1 MGWHKLTSCVQSS
14 FLPLLRGKRN
24 SLEKGEVCM
33 EGKEGGG
40 LIVKVGVGREGG
52 TTVKNVNLLITEY
65 IAVHLQCC
73 CHANTLGVY
82 FLNPREELSVP
93 CSPAVPFEF
102 AAATAATVVSVLE
115 NGVGGGVGGSGGGGG
130 GGLGSTTKAVRCK
143 AARGLSRRDL
153 VKMTQINILY
163 LNQTKINGSLS
174 VQLSPT
180 VTRQAFV
187 GQNQH

>member
-1 MGWHKLTSCVQSS
+1 MG
-14 FLPLLRGKRN
+14 
-24 SLEKGEVCM
+24 
-33 EGKEGGG
+33 EGGV
-40 LIVKVGVGREGG
+40 IVKVGVGRKGG

-102 AAATAATVVSVLE
+102 AAATTATVVSVLE
-115 NGVGGGVGGSGGGGG
+115 NGGGVGG
-130 GGLGSTTKAVRCK
+130 GGLGSATKAVRCK
-143 AARGLSRRDL
+143 AVRGLSQRDL

>member
-1 MGWHKLTSCVQSS
+1 MW
-14 FLPLLRGKRN
+14 GK
-24 SLEKGEVCM
+24 
-33 EGKEGGG
+33 GG
-40 LIVKVGVGREGG
+40 VVRARVGVGRKGG

-65 IAVHLQCC
+65 IAVHLKCC
-73 CHANTLGVY
+73 CYANTLGVY
-82 FLNPREELSVP
+82 FLNPREERSVP
-93 CSPAVPFEF
+93 CSPAVSFEF
-102 AAATAATVVSVLE
+102 AAATAAIAVSVLK
-115 NGVGGGVGGSGGGGG
+115 SAGGGGRCG
-130 GGLGSTTKAVRCK
+130 GRGSMWRGTGLNHQAVICK
-143 AARGLSRRDL
+143 AARGLSPYDL

>member
-1 MGWHKLTSCVQSS
+1 METAAPGWRKLASCS
-14 FLPLLRGKRN
+14 FPFTEAGDAAWRRAKSVWGK
-24 SLEKGEVCM
+24 
-33 EGKEGGG
+33 GGG
-40 LIVKVGVGREGG
+40 IVTVGVGRKGG

-115 NGVGGGVGGSGGGGG
+115 NGGGVGEGGIR
-130 GGLGSTTKAVRCK
+130 LHHQSSQMQSSERPFS
-143 AARGLSRRDL
+143 ARLSKND
-153 VKMTQINILY
+153 TN
-163 LNQTKINGSLS
+163 
-174 VQLSPT
+174 
-180 VTRQAFV
+180 
-187 GQNQH
+187 

>member
-1 MGWHKLTSCVQSS
+1 MYGG
-14 FLPLLRGKRN
+14 RG
-24 SLEKGEVCM
+24 G
-33 EGKEGGG
+33 
-40 LIVKVGVGREGG
+40 IVEMGVGRKGG

-102 AAATAATVVSVLE
+102 AAATATTVVSVLE
-115 NGVGGGVGGSGGGGG
+115 NGGGVGG

-143 AARGLSRRDL
+143 AVRGLSQRDL